1 MKSVKQ
7 ILGLMLATGMALTSC
22 TKDPVLEAQTDPQF
36 EGPTAQEFKDIRDE
50 ALQDLIQTAQFNAED
65 GIVFTSSK
73 GAVLAIGSVCLT
85 NNGGPAVGPAELT
98 FVEAYDK
105 ADMLTANKATMG
117 VMPNND
123 MGILV
128 SGGEFYINV
137 KQNGTQLDLTCGISL
152 VIPAGLTAGADPEMK
167 LWDGNMAANGTV
179 VWEED
184 EGGTNGQDNGVFAE
198 GNEYYAYFDQ
208 FGWTNVDRFYNDPRP
223 KTTLQVKIPD
233 GYDDANSAVYLSYD
247 GEPNALAQLD
257 TFDYA
262 TSIFSEHY
270 GQIPIG
276 LEMHVI
282 FVTEESGQ
290 WKWGI
295 KGVTVAANDLYVF
308 TAADLVTGTKAQ
320 LVAAIQALP

>member
-7 ILGLMLATGMALTSC
+7 ILGLMLVAGMALTSC
-22 TKDPVLEAQTDPQF
+22 TKEPALEVQMDPQF

-50 ALQDLIQTAQFNAED
+50 ALQDLVQTAQFNAED
-65 GIVFTSSK
+65 GIAFTSSN
-73 GAVLAIGSVCLT
+73 GAVLNISAGCLQL
-85 NNGGPAVGPAELT
+85 NGNPATGAAELT

-137 KQNGTQLDLTCGISL
+137 KQNGAQLDPGCGLSL
-152 VIPAGLTAGADPEMK
+152 VIPAGLTGGVDPDMK
-167 LWDGNMAANGTV
+167 LWDGNMAADGTI

-184 EGGTNGQDNGVFAE
+184 EGGANGQDNGVFGD
-198 GNEYYAYFDQ
+198 GNEYYSYFDQ

-223 KTTLQVKIPD
+223 KTTLQVKIPN

-257 TFDYA
+257 TFDHA

-270 GQIPIG
+270 GQIPVG

-282 FVTEESGQ
+282 FVTEENGQ

-295 KGVTVAANDLYVF
+295 KGVTVAANDIYVF

>member
-7 ILGLMLATGMALTSC
+7 ILGIMLVAMTALTSC
-22 TKDPVLEAQTDPQF
+22 TKEDPALPLEAVLETPSAED
-36 EGPTAQEFKDIRDE
+36 FKGIRDQ
-50 ALQDLIQTAQFNAED
+50 ALQDLLQSTTFNAED
-65 GIVFTSSK
+65 GIVFTSGK
-73 GAVLAIGSVCLT
+73 GAVLTIAAGCLQLNGSAAT
-85 NNGGPAVGPAELT
+85 GAAELT
-98 FVEAYDK
+98 FVEAYDRG
-105 ADMLTANKATMG
+105 DMLTANKATMG
-117 VMPNND
+117 EMPNGD
-123 MGILV
+123 MAVLI

-137 KQNGTQLDLTCGISL
+137 KQNGAQLDPGCGISL
-152 VIPAGLTAGADPEMK
+152 VIPAGLTGGVDPEMI
-167 LWDGNMAANGTV
+167 LWDGNMAPDGTI

-184 EGGTNGQDNGVFAE
+184 EGGANGQDNGVFGD
-198 GNEYYAYFDQ
+198 GNEYYAYFSE

-257 TFDYA
+257 TFDQA

-282 FVTEESGQ
+282 FVTEDDGQ
-290 WKWGI
+290 WKWAI
-295 KGVTVAANDLYVF
+295 KGVTVAANDIYVF
-308 TAADLVTGTKAQ
+308 TTSDLVTGTKEQ
-320 LVAAIQALP
+320 LIAAINALP